1 MNAASK
7 PTNRFD
13 NMAAFAAPESA
24 ELRDE
29 LDRYLSSD
37 PVHVV
42 DAVRWWHNH
51 RAEYPQLSRMAM
63 DYLII
68 PRKLL

>member
-1 MNAASK
+1 VVACASK
-7 PTNRFD
+7 SNNFFD
-13 NMAAFAAPESA
+13 DLEAFAAPEPA

-37 PVHVV
+37 PVRVP
-42 DAVRWWHNH
+42 DAVRWWYNR
-51 RAEYPQLSRMAM
+51 RAEYPRLSRMAI

-68 PRKLL
+68 PRK

>member
-1 MNAASK
+1 MVAHAS
-7 PTNRFD
+7 TSNNFFD
-13 NMAAFAAPESA
+13 DLAAFAAPEPT

-37 PVHVV
+37 PVKVT
-42 DAVRWWHNH
+42 DAVRWWSDR
-51 RAEYPQLSRMAM
+51 RAEYPRLSRMAI

-68 PRKLL
+68 PRK